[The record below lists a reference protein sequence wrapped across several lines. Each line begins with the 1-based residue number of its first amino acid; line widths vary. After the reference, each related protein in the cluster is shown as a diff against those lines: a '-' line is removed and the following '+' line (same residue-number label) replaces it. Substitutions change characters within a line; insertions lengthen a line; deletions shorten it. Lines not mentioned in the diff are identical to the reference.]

1 MYNDE
6 EAARP
11 YARALV
17 QAAQETGQLERVR
30 GDIEALADQWEG
42 SQEFRDWATAFHSM
56 SREQHKAAID
66 ALWGDTMSPPVK
78 VLLETLSING
88 GLAAIPHVIRCFHR
102 FANALE
108 GRIEV
113 TFVFADTPRPETV
126 ASLTERALA
135 AYGPHTQIQTKIS
148 PALGAGLVVR
158 AGNLQIDGS
167 LAGRLR
173 RLRYAFAH

>member
-17 QAAQETGQLERVR
+17 QAAHETGQLDRVR
-30 GDIEALADQWEG
+30 GDIEALANQWEG
-42 SQEFRDWATAFHSM
+42 SEELRHWATTFHSM
-56 SREQHKAAID
+56 SREQHKATID
-66 ALWGDTMSPPVK
+66 TLWGDTLSTPVK
-78 VLLETLSING
+78 VLLETLSMNG

-108 GRIEV
+108 GRIVV
-113 TFVFADTPRPETV
+113 TFVFAAPPRPETV
-126 ASLTERALA
+126 QSLTERAIA
-135 AYGPHTQIQTKIS
+135 AYGPHTHIQTKIH
-148 PALGAGLVVR
+148 PPLGAGMVIR
-158 AGNLQIDGS
+158 AGHLQIDGS